1 MVTLPQ
7 PCGCSVLWTWS
18 WAVPEGNVAEEA
30 LDGFFDA
37 LVPFK
42 SRAVING
49 KSCPGLPQLQG
60 PVITESQPWDLGC
73 DVDRDEEAWE
83 DTGRARFSTPVC
95 SLS

>member
-7 PCGCSVLWTWS
+7 PCGPSVLWTWS

-37 LVPFK
+37 LVPLK
-42 SRAVING
+42 SRAVISG

-60 PVITESQPWDLGC
+60 PVITESHAWDPGC
-73 DVDRDEEAWE
+73 EADQDEEAWA
-83 DTGRARFSTPVC
+83 DIGRACFPTPGC
-95 SLS
+95 SLP